1 LITFLHTSPVHV
13 PTFTAL
19 LERLQP
25 GAQATH
31 IVDED
36 LLVRARADGANNAG
50 VIQRV
55 QAAVRA
61 AASGGAQVVLCTCST
76 IGGTAEATP
85 ADGSFVPMRVDRA
98 MADHAATLGPDV
110 LVVAALESTLKPTA
124 DLIEDSAARLGLPV
138 LIQTLFVTA
147 AWPHFEAGRLA
158 EYHQAIAASVR
169 AAAPR
174 SGVVVLAQASMA
186 LVAERLGDLGV
197 PVLASPALGV
207 AAALQRADRCLKSI
221 PAQPARHKA

>member
-1 LITFLHTSPVHV
+1 LITFLHTSPAHL

-25 GAQATH
+25 GVQATH
-31 IVDED
+31 IVNEE
-36 LLVRARADGANNAG
+36 LLTRARALGPDHPD

-55 QAAVRA
+55 QATVRA
-61 AASGGAQVVLCTCST
+61 AAHGGAHVVLCTCST
-76 IGGTAEATP
+76 IGGIAEATP

-98 MADHAATLGPDV
+98 MADRAVALGPEV
-110 LVVAALESTLKPTA
+110 LVVAALESTLKPTS
-124 DLIEDSAARLGLPV
+124 DLIENSAARLGLQV
-138 LIQTLFVTA
+138 RNQGLFVAA
-147 AWPHFEAGRLA
+147 AWPHFEAGRIA
-158 EYHQAIAASVR
+158 DYHQAIASGIR

-186 LVAERLGDLGV
+186 PVAERLGDLGV

-207 AAALQRADRCLKSI
+207 AAALECADRCLKTMH
-221 PAQPARHKA
+221 AQRAG

>member
-1 LITFLHTSPVHV
+1 MITFLHTSPVHV

-25 GAQATH
+25 GAQAKH

-36 LLVRARADGANNAG
+36 LLVHARLHGADDGD

-55 QAAVRA
+55 QAAVRV

-76 IGGTAEATP
+76 IGGIAEATP
-85 ADGSFVPMRVDRA
+85 VDGSFVAMRVDRA
-98 MADHAATLGPDV
+98 MADRAAALGPVV

-124 DLIEDSAARLGLPV
+124 DLIQDSAARLGVPV
-138 LIQTLFVTA
+138 QIQTLFVAA

-158 EYHQAIAASVR
+158 DYHQAIATRIR

-186 LVAERLGDLGV
+186 PVADLVPDVGV
-197 PVLASPALGV
+197 PVLSSPALGV
-207 AAALQRADRCLKSI
+207 AAALQRADQSLKAMPGERLS
-221 PAQPARHKA
+221 